1 MKARSRRKM
10 AGRSGGARNG
20 LARFLRERINQ
31 AKEVWREGRF
41 PKVPG
46 DDKEFIPIPE
56 VPKTVSY
63 P

>member
-1 MKARSRRKM
+1 M
-10 AGRSGGARNG
+10 AGRSGGARDR
-20 LARFLRERINQ
+20 LARFLREPINQ
-31 AKEVWREGRF
+31 TKEGWREGRF

-46 DDKEFIPIPE
+46 ADKEFIPIPE